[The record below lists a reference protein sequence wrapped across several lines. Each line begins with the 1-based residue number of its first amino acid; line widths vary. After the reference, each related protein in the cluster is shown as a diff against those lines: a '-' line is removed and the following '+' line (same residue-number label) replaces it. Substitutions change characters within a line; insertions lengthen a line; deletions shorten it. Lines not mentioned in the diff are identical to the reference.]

1 MQHPSLCI
9 LMLHQLV
16 HGLTLS
22 LFSMSLFSM
31 SLFSKNQAT
40 ALLWRHSIIPC

>member
-1 MQHPSLCI
+1 MQHPPLCN

-16 HGLTLS
+16 HGLT
-22 LFSMSLFSM
+22 MSLFSM
-31 SLFSKNQAT
+31 NQAT